1 MAAKVDLTGQRFG
14 RWVVLGDFGSR
25 QKTSVKWRCRCDC
38 GNERDIFIG
47 NLKDGKSKSCGCLM
61 REQSSNAKV
70 IDLTGQRFNRLTV
83 VGDSGKRRKGN
94 VLWTCRCDC
103 RNEILTESNNL
114 KSGNTGSCGCLQ
126 KEAFHM
132 MITTHGLS
140 YTSEYQSAAKGARR
154 ARKNNSGGTYTVA
167 EIKNLLCLQK
177 NRCAVCKTKFVN
189 NKYHADHIMPIVLN
203 GRNDISNIQLL
214 CPHCNLSKGAKHP
227 TDFMQLQGYL
237 L

>member
-61 REQSSNAKV
+61 REQASEARV

-83 VGDSGKRRKGN
+83 VGDSGKRRKGD

-103 RNEILTESNNL
+103 GNEILTASHNL
-114 KSGNTGSCGCLQ
+114 KSGNSGSCGCMR
-126 KEAFHM
+126 KE
-132 MITTHGLS
+132 TLTKHGMAN
-140 YTSEYQSAAKGARR
+140 TPEYHRLASRNRR
-154 ARKNNSGGTYTVA
+154 ARKRNSGGSHTLF
-167 EIKNLLCLQK
+167 EINNLFFLQRG
-177 NRCAVCKTKFVN
+177 RCAVCKTKLLKN
-189 NKYHADHIMPIVLN
+189 RLHADHIMPISLN

-214 CPHCNLSKGAKHP
+214 CQHCNQVKWMKHP
-227 TDFMQLQGYL
+227 TDFMQSQGYL